1 MKRELYCLLY
11 TLEIED
17 KRMGSPSE
25 SFGKQSN
32 GRLKSP
38 AIFPFLSSC
47 GFLETVLSF
56 MT

>member
-38 AIFPFLSSC
+38 ALFPFLSSC